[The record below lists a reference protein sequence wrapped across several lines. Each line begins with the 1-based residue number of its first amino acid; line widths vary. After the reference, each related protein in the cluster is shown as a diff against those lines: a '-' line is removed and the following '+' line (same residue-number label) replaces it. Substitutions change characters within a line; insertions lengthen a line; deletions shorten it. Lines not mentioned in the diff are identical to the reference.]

1 MAFEHSLAAEYR
13 TALPDEQVLVADAKI
28 EKTDRQ
34 IESRRQRTG
43 GSATPQTTNC
53 GG

>member
-13 TALPDEQVLVADAKI
+13 TALPDERVLVADAKI

-34 IESRRQRTG
+34 NESWRPRAC
-43 GSATPQTTNC
+43 GSATPQTTKC

>member
-13 TALPDEQVLVADAKI
+13 TALPDEQVLFADAKI
-28 EKTDRQ
+28 EKIDRQ
-34 IESRRQRTG
+34 IESRRPRAS
-43 GSATPQTTNC
+43 GSATPQTTKC